1 MRLQVHGRRRQD
13 RPARDS
19 SWHHPRRR
27 RDPAIAACRRIPK
40 AKELI
45 YTGRQV
51 GAEEGLAIGYAD
63 KVAPTDELL
72 GLALSD
78 AADWATGP
86 TVALAAA
93 KRTLADGRGL
103 PLEEAL
109 AVEQAAFRIS
119 FTSDDAVE
127 GVNAFVEK
135 REAHFKGS

>member
-1 MRLQVHGRRRQD
+1 GAGGTQRLQRVVGFQ
-13 RPARDS
+13 
-19 SWHHPRRR
+19 
-27 RDPAIAACRRIPK
+27 K

-51 GAEEGLAIGYAD
+51 GAKEGLAIGYAD
-63 KVAPTDELL
+63 NVAPTDELL

-93 KRTLADGRGL
+93 KRALADGRGL
-103 PLEEAL
+103 PLDEAL

-135 REAHFKGS
+135 REAHFKGG